1 MTHDMVSNENDAGLT
16 KRRFSS
22 QDSDKPVHFRDRD
35 RFRTFGR
42 AKGRPL
48 SPAQT
53 VMMEES
59 FPSLRWDVENGIE
72 VLHNLTPITP
82 IRLEI
87 GFGGAEHLLHQ
98 ARNNPDVHFL
108 GAEPFLN
115 GVVKAVQGCVDEGL
129 LNISLHH
136 GDVRDVLKA
145 LPDAC
150 LDKVFVLF
158 PDPWRKTRHHKRRLI
173 NPEFLGDIHRV
184 LKPGHEFRFA
194 SDIIH
199 YVDWTITRTHRHGG
213 FAWPANNM
221 GDWRTPPQDWCPTRY
236 EAKAKREGRECH
248 YFTFI
253 RR

>member
-1 MTHDMVSNENDAGLT
+1 MMEAHFPPLIWDTAKGADNI
-16 KRRFSS
+16 
-22 QDSDKPVHFRDRD
+22 DKP
-35 RFRTFGR
+35 
-42 AKGRPL
+42 L
-48 SPAQT
+48 
-53 VMMEES
+53 
-59 FPSLRWDVENGIE
+59 W
-72 VLHNLTPITP
+72 
-82 IRLEI
+82 LEI

-98 ARNNPDVHFL
+98 ARNNPENHIL

-115 GVVKAVQGCVDEGL
+115 GVVKAVQGCVENEL
-129 LNISLHH
+129 PNVSLHH

-145 LPDAC
+145 LPDAS

-173 NPEFLGDIHRV
+173 NPEFLDDIHRV

-199 YVDWTITRTHRHGG
+199 YVDWTITRIHKHGG
-213 FAWPANNM
+213 FDWPANAVQ
-221 GDWRTPPQDWCPTRY
+221 DWRTPPDDWCPTRY